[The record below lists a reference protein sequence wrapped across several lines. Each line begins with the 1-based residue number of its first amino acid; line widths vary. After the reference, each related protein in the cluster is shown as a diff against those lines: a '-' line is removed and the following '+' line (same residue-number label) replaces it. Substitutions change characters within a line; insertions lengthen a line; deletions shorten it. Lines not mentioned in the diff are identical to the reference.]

1 MKSILELLA
10 KRRRRVVGLMSGTS
24 ADGVDAALVEI
35 ESLAGRAGRGV
46 EASPGRA
53 LTWDVLDF
61 VTVPYPDA
69 VRAEILGVQ
78 QGGER
83 VLERLTRLHFI
94 LGHLFADA
102 VEAVARDAGVPLS
115 EVDAVASH
123 GQTVCH
129 FPVFPDAG
137 LTREGPGAA
146 SWGRVNRGG
155 AGWVSASTLQIG
167 EPSVLAE
174 RLGIAVISNFRSR
187 DVAAGGTGAPLVPLV
202 DHLLFADP
210 ARSRMAL
217 NVGGIANVTAIRA
230 GAGRDEVIAF
240 DTGPGNMVLDALMG
254 IVSDGRKHVD
264 EGGALAAKG
273 NPDREIVEAILRE
286 PFFAQAPPRAAGR
299 EQFGAQFT
307 RAFLDRCRARKL
319 SDASVLA
326 TATMLTARAVESA
339 YRRFIE
345 PGFAVEE
352 LIVSGGGA
360 HNVTLL
366 RDLVELFP
374 GTQVV
379 TSDYY
384 GLDVDA
390 KEAVAFALLGHLT
403 LEGEAGNLPGVT
415 GASRPVLLGDITPGD
430 RFL

>member
-1 MKSILELLA
+1 MRSILDLLA

-24 ADGVDAALVEI
+24 ADGVDAALVDI
-35 ESLAGRAGRGV
+35 ESLPVKGGNGRTLV
-46 EASPGRA
+46 
-53 LTWDVLDF
+53 WDVLDF

-129 FPVFPDAG
+129 FPVFPSAG
-137 LTREGPGAA
+137 PPREGQGAE

-167 EPSVLAE
+167 EPAVLAE
-174 RLGIAVISNFRSR
+174 RLGVCVVSNFRSR

-210 ARSRMAL
+210 SRSRMAL
-217 NVGGIANVTAIRA
+217 NVGGIANITAIRA

-273 NPDREIVEAILRE
+273 NPDMEIVDAILE
-286 PFFAQAPPRAAGR
+286 DPFFAQAPPRAAGR
-299 EQFGAQFT
+299 EQFGAAFT
-307 RAFLDRCRARKL
+307 RALLDRCRAKKL
-319 SDASVLA
+319 SDASTLA

-339 YRRFIE
+339 YRRFVE
-345 PGFAVEE
+345 PGFAIQE

-366 RDLVELFP
+366 RDLAELFP
-374 GTQVV
+374 GVQVV

-415 GASRPVLLGDITPGD
+415 GASRPVVLGDLTPGD

>member
-1 MKSILELLA
+1 MKSILDLLA
-10 KRRRRVVGLMSGTS
+10 KRRRRIVGLMSGTS

-35 ESLAGRAGRGV
+35 ESLAGRGVAG
-46 EASPGRA
+46 SPDRA

-78 QGGER
+78 EGGER

-94 LGHLFADA
+94 LGHFFADA
-102 VEAVARDAGVPLS
+102 VEAVSRDAGVPLS

-129 FPVFPDAG
+129 FPVFPSAG
-137 LTREGPGAA
+137 PPREGAGAE
-146 SWGRVNRGG
+146 SWGRADRGG

-167 EPSVLAE
+167 EPAVLAE
-174 RLGIAVISNFRSR
+174 RLGVCVISNFRSR
-187 DVAAGGTGAPLVPLV
+187 DVAVGGTGAPLVPLV

-210 ARSRMAL
+210 SRSRMAL
-217 NVGGIANVTAIRA
+217 NVGGIANITAIRA

-273 NPDREIVEAILRE
+273 NPDRELVEEVLRE

-299 EQFGAQFT
+299 EQFGAEFT
-307 RAFLDRCRARKL
+307 RALLDRCRAKKL

-326 TATMLTARAVESA
+326 TTTMLTARAVEHA
-339 YRRFIE
+339 YRSFVE
-345 PGFAVEE
+345 PGFAIEE

-366 RDLVELFP
+366 HYLSDLFQ
-374 GTQVV
+374 GAQVV